1 MSTGPRAARLYVL
14 GLLGLTVGLAA
25 LRLAYLAWLCPY
37 GLVEDESQYWEWSRH
52 LSLSYYTKGPGIAWT
67 IACFTQVLGHT
78 ELAVRAAAPVFSAI
92 MLGAI
97 GLLVRWGGAESE
109 SPARAWRAALYAA
122 GALAAAPIVF
132 ASALLGTIDG
142 PYCAM
147 WALACLCAWH
157 LLKTRSPGARAGL
170 SLALGAALG
179 VGFLFKYTILLLPPG
194 LALFAWL
201 RPAQDRHSP
210 QLAGSP
216 GVGPRDVALI
226 VLAFVVCAAPVF
238 IWNHQQGWPTL
249 RHLLGHLGFEEPALR
264 AMAAPAPATVRAWS
278 PLWLPVFLASQF
290 GLAGPGLVL
299 GLIGAVRA
307 WRGRADPARRIEWF
321 LLCAAA
327 PIFLFYLA
335 VSLVAEP
342 EGNWPMGGL
351 VTLLP
356 LGGLVAAD
364 AMRDYHRRLAEWLA
378 KPQPRPREGFI
389 RRRPETAGQVLWHL
403 TLGVGIIGGVLM
415 TRVDLLAR
423 LPGLDRVVPRERLTQ
438 GPVLAAGVESIRARA
453 ADALAQPPLLI
464 VQHYG
469 RASQL
474 AFYLPDRPI
483 VYCASSRLGG
493 RPTQHDFW
501 PTHDLADP
509 ALRGRGAVLIGATAE
524 AWGAWFESV
533 EDLGLVPGVERKG
546 VRAFLGR
553 GYRGPP
559 DP

>member
-1 MSTGPRAARLYVL
+1 MSTGLRSARAYVL
-14 GLLGLTVGLAA
+14 GLLGLTAGLAA
-25 LRLAYLAWLCPY
+25 LRLAYLAWFCPY

-67 IACFTQVLGHT
+67 IALFTRLLGDT

-92 MLGAI
+92 MLAAVA
-97 GLLVRWGGAESE
+97 LLVRAGVVSGQPLAE
-109 SPARAWRAALYAA
+109 PWRAALYAA

-147 WALACLCAWH
+147 WALSCLCAWQ
-157 LLKTRSPGARAGL
+157 LSNARSAGARAGL

-194 LALFAWL
+194 LLLFACL
-201 RPAQDRHSP
+201 RPPADRP
-210 QLAGSP
+210 PPPTADRRC
-216 GVGPRDVALI
+216 VGPREVALI
-226 VLAFVVCAAPVF
+226 VLGFVVCAAPVL

-249 RHLLGHLGFEEPALR
+249 RHLLGHLGFEEHGLR
-264 AMAAPAPATVRAWS
+264 ATAAPAPAPARAWS
-278 PLWLPVFLASQF
+278 PLWLPVFALSQF

-299 GLIGAVRA
+299 GLIGAIRA
-307 WRGRADPARRIEWF
+307 WRGRADPSRRLEWF

-327 PIFLFYLA
+327 PILLFYLA

-364 AMRDYHRRLAEWLA
+364 AMRDYHRRLAAWRA
-378 KPQPRPREGFI
+378 KPEPRPREGFI
-389 RRRPETAGQVLWHL
+389 RRRPETGGQVLWHL
-403 TLGVGIIGGVLM
+403 TLGVGVVGGILM
-415 TRVDLLAR
+415 ARVDLLAR
-423 LPGLDRVVPRERLTQ
+423 LPGLDRVIPRERLAQ
-438 GPVLAAGVESIRARA
+438 GPVLADGVESIRARA
-453 ADALAQPPLLI
+453 AQTLGQPPLLI

-501 PTHDLADP
+501 PSHDLSAP
-509 ALRGRGAVLIGATAE
+509 ALRGRSAVLIGATAD
-524 AWGAWFESV
+524 AWSPWFASV
-533 EDLGLVPGVERKG
+533 EDLGVVPGVERKG

-559 DP
+559 AP